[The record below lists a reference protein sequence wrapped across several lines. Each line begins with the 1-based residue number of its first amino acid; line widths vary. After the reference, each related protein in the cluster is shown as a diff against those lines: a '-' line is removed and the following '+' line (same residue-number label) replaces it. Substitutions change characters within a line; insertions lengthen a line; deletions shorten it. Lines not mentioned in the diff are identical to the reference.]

1 VILALERV
9 QWSFKHDLI
18 VPGLVIVGL
27 WLAGAVYYT
36 QHTYA
41 GGAISTPEQAIE
53 AARHSPC
60 IAQTDEL
67 AKSDSWHADLTGD
80 LWIAHKQVYRIPL
93 FRLNLE
99 GFADVEFD
107 AKTGRII
114 TCRTG
119 AVD

>member
-1 VILALERV
+1 MILALERV

-18 VPGLVIVGL
+18 VPGLIIVGL
-27 WLAGAVYYT
+27 WLAGAVYYA

-41 GGAISTPEQAIE
+41 VARFPPLKGMGASTR
-53 AARHSPC
+53 RHRES
-60 IAQTDEL
+60 DEL

-93 FRLNLE
+93 LRLNLE

-119 AVD
+119 VVG